1 MKHHF
6 LHYMDHVIQNRW
18 NDVAFADYGE
28 NKQYTHGE
36 VAQQIERFHKLFH
49 QMGINEGDK
58 IAIASRNC
66 SNWVVSYMAILS
78 YKAVA
83 VTLLQDFKADDLAR
97 LIKHSDAKMLFVGPF
112 VWRELQHQELPALEA
127 IISMDDF
134 SFIHLDE
141 SHKGRVEHIM
151 QEESALTENTFFSL
165 VKDGV
170 INLDSMALINY
181 TSGSTGSPK
190 GVMISH
196 RSLSNNV
203 ENGQYILPVEPG
215 QRVVSMLPL
224 AHMFGQLAD
233 FLYPF
238 SAGAT
243 IYYLT
248 KTPTPSILL
257 KAMAD
262 VKPYLVATVP
272 LVIEKIYK
280 KKLDP
285 LLSKA
290 VLKICWHTP
299 LVMNFIRN
307 HVRKSLIKAFGG
319 QVRYFLCGGAAMNPV
334 VEKCLMDVNFPL
346 SIGFGMTECGP
357 LVSGMPPK
365 YFKRRSCGA
374 PVPGME
380 AMIDNPNEKGE
391 GEILVRGENVMMGYY
406 KNEEATNAVIDK
418 DGWLHTGD
426 MGIMDPDGTIYIKGR
441 CKTMILTGTGQN
453 IYPEEI
459 EDKLNNLPMVLE
471 LLIIESKGVLKA
483 LIVPDYDSAAK
494 ENIGEQELHK
504 MMEDNI
510 KTLNTMVASY
520 ERVAHLEILKSEFE
534 KTPKRSIK
542 RFLYQDK

>member
-1 MKHHF
+1 
-6 LHYMDHVIQNRW
+6 MDRVIQNRW
-18 NDVAFADYGE
+18 NDLAFADYGE
-28 NKQYTHGE
+28 KTKYTHGE
-36 VAQQIERFHKLFH
+36 VAQQIERFHRLFR

-112 VWRELQHQELPALEA
+112 VWRELQHQELPLLDA
-127 IISMDDF
+127 IVSMDDF
-134 SFIHLDE
+134 SFIHLAE
-141 SHKGRVEHIM
+141 THKGNVEHVM
-151 QEESALTENTFFSL
+151 QEESSLTENTFFSL
-165 VKDGV
+165 VKDGM
-170 INLDSMALINY
+170 IDLDSMALINY

-203 ENGQYILPVEPG
+203 ENGMAILPVEPG

-262 VKPYLVATVP
+262 VQPYLVATVP
-272 LVIEKIYK
+272 LVIEKIHK

-285 LLSKA
+285 LLSKP
-290 VLKICWHTP
+290 VLKFFWYTP
-299 LVMNFIRN
+299 GIMNLIRG
-307 HVRKSLIKAFGG
+307 HVKKSLVKAFGG

-357 LVSGMPPK
+357 LVSGLPPK

-374 PVPGME
+374 PVPNME
-380 AMIDNPNEKGE
+380 AKIDNPNEKGE

-406 KNEEATNAVIDK
+406 KNDEATTAAFTE
-418 DGWLHTGD
+418 DGWLRTGD
-426 MGIMDPDGTIYIKGR
+426 LGYMDKKQNIFIRGRIKSMFLGAS
-441 CKTMILTGTGQN
+441 GQN

-459 EDKLNNLPMVLE
+459 EDKLNNQMGVAE
-471 LLIIESKGVLKA
+471 SIVVEREGKLIGLVFPDEETTKGFSIA
-483 LIVPDYDSAAK
+483 EI
-494 ENIGEQELHK
+494 NK
-504 MMEDNI
+504 MMKDNL
-510 KTLNTMVASY
+510 KKLNDLLPSY
-520 ERVAHLEILKSEFE
+520 SRVHDIEVKEEPFE
-534 KTPKRSIK
+534 KTPKKSIK
-542 RFLYQDK
+542 RFLYK

>member
-6 LHYMDHVIQNRW
+6 LHYMDQVIHNRW
-18 NDVAFADYGE
+18 RDVAFVDYGE
-28 NKQYTHGE
+28 KKQYTHGE
-36 VAQQIERFHKLFH
+36 VAQQVRRFHKLFRLL
-49 QMGINEGDK
+49 GIKQGDK

-66 SNWVVSYMAILS
+66 SNWVVSYMAIMS

-83 VTLLQDFKADDLAR
+83 VTLLQDFKAEDLAR
-97 LIKHSDAKMLFVGPF
+97 LIEHSDSKMLIVGPY
-112 VWRELQHQELPALEA
+112 VWRELQNQPLPELQA
-127 IISMDDF
+127 IMSMDDF
-134 SFIHLDE
+134 SFIHLAE
-141 SHKGRVEHIM
+141 PYQGNVEHVM
-151 QEESALTENTFFSL
+151 TEPSTLTENTFFSL
-165 VKDGV
+165 VQDGE
-170 INLDSMALINY
+170 IDLDSLALINY

-196 RSLSNNV
+196 RSLSNNT

-248 KTPTPSILL
+248 KAPTPSILL

-272 LVIEKIYK
+272 LVIEKIHK

-290 VLKICWHTP
+290 VLKFCWYTP
-299 LVMNFIRN
+299 GIMNLIRGYVKRSLV
-307 HVRKSLIKAFGG
+307 KAFGG
-319 QVRYFLCGGAAMNPV
+319 QVRYFLCGGAAMNPI

-357 LVSGMPPK
+357 LISYRDKSEYVK
-365 YFKRRSCGA
+365 YSCGTNA
-374 PVPGME
+374 HPIE
-380 AMIDNPNEKGE
+380 IRIDSANPRRVL
-391 GEILVRGENVMMGYY
+391 GEIQVKGDAVMLGYY
-406 KNEEATNAVIDK
+406 KNEEATKAAFTS
-418 DGWLHTGD
+418 DGWLRTGD
-426 MGIMDPDGTIYIKGR
+426 MGLFDAKANLFIKGR
-441 CKTMILTGTGQN
+441 CKNMILTGSGQN

-459 EDKLNNLPMVLE
+459 EDKIAQYMEYVQEVLVYDEGGQIIAEVFLNESDYPDARERIKSDMKE
-471 LLIIESKGVLKA
+471 LNKTMASFKRVNKT
-483 LIVPDYDSAAK
+483 IVRDD
-494 ENIGEQELHK
+494 
-504 MMEDNI
+504 
-510 KTLNTMVASY
+510 
-520 ERVAHLEILKSEFE
+520 EF
-534 KTPKRSIK
+534 RI
-542 RFLYQDK
+542 